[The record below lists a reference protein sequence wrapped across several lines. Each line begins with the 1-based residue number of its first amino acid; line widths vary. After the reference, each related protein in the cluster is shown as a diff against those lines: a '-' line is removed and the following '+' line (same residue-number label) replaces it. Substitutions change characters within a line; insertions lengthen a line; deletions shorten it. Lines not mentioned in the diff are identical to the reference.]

1 MKNNN
6 KNEETTIYLNNCE
19 NILRQQYN
27 INNEEDLIIY
37 KLDYNIEGLP
47 IPIVEYEIFN
57 PISKEKLNLKFCQ
70 ETKIY
75 INIPVS
81 IDEEKIY
88 KYDPNSEYYNNSCYP
103 DNLECE
109 NENILE
115 ERKTEFNNSF
125 SLCEANCIYK

>member
-1 MKNNN
+1 MDSLLSNVINNLKEDLLIENLNEKYLITSSSNQINN

-57 PISKEKLNLKFCQ
+57 PISKEILNLKFCQ
-70 ETKIY
+70 ESKIY

-81 IDEEKIY
+81 IDEKKI
-88 KYDPNSEYYNNSCYP
+88 
-103 DNLECE
+103 
-109 NENILE
+109 
-115 ERKTEFNNSF
+115 
-125 SLCEANCIYK
+125 